1 MDENKEI
8 DLERMQ
14 KLLNGFSN
22 QEVQNNYN
30 KEIHTDVKN
39 NNEESDSI
47 NTIFKDFKDLKIENP
62 KDDINIDYADLK
74 HVLNMKGRVSG
85 YSNITDSKNLY
96 DDIVQNI
103 PKEDFKNAK
112 AVICTYIVNPD
123 VSMFAI
129 GDVMEKLHD
138 LLVGNAEVLFGTSTT
153 DDLSIYE
160 IGYKILITGIEDY
173 DFEKIESNQ
182 DFDLRFHKQL
192 YNENHLLKN
201 KFSDM
206 EIEIRTLKAQKDRLE
221 KSLLALK

>member
-1 MDENKEI
+1 MEQEI

-14 KLLNGFSN
+14 KLLNGFCN

-47 NTIFKDFKDLKIENP
+47 NTIFKDFKDLKIEDP

-74 HVLNMKGRVSG
+74 HVLNIKGRVCG
-85 YSNITDSKNLY
+85 YSNITDSENLY

-103 PKEDFKNAK
+103 PVEDFKNAK
-112 AVICTYIVNPD
+112 AVIITYIVNPD

-138 LLVGNAEVLFGTSTT
+138 LLIGNGEVLFGTSTT
-153 DDLSIYE
+153 DDLSINE

-173 DFEKIESNQ
+173 DFEKIENNQ

-206 EIEIRTLKAQKDRLE
+206 ELEIRTLKAQKDRLGDCE
-221 KSLLALK
+221 